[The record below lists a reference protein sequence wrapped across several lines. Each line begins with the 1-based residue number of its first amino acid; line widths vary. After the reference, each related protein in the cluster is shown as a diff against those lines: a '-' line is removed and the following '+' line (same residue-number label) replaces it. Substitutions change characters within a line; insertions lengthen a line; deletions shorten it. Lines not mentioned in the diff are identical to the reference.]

1 MRWPPEEPLSLAEAG
16 SSVFQRKKIHN
27 ILLSGMQLCL
37 HHVILS
43 LILEAGITP
52 PFLPSPS
59 PLSAPPPLPC
69 KSSSTDPAE
78 ELKLERIAGSRAD
91 TDARIEC
98 ACEGSG
104 ALALASIMPR
114 RVGFLDQDRVYDS
127 IRQLR
132 SGEINRVVRCS
143 FPKLRCR

>member
-37 HHVILS
+37 HHIILS

-91 TDARIEC
+91 TDAAPDNSVDLSTAQLTNRVIDTILVEESNTARHYRC
-98 ACEGSG
+98 QRQRSR
-104 ALALASIMPR
+104 ALARA
-114 RVGFLDQDRVYDS
+114 FYT
-127 IRQLR
+127 
-132 SGEINRVVRCS
+132 C